1 MSKYVSILYDIDD
14 KEYVLLTQ
22 TNDND
27 YPTIKGVTSEYLE
40 AIKLFRTLQR
50 EADIH
55 AT

>member
-1 MSKYVSILYDIDD
+1 MLYDIDD

-27 YPTIKGVTSEYLE
+27 YPTIKGVKSEYLE